1 MRLAFFGTPEF
12 AVPSFRALLE
22 EGFEVAVAV
31 CQPDR
36 PHGRSRSQLVPP
48 PVKQAALEEEIPVL
62 QPERPEGAFADELRT
77 FATDLGIVVAY
88 GHILKPEIL
97 AIPRLGMLNLHASIL
112 PRLRGAAPI
121 AWSILNGDETTGVSV
136 MQMEAALDSGPVL
149 HQIETEV
156 ASDETAGELTARLSE
171 LGAAALVEGLTLLEA
186 GEIRPRPQDHA
197 RASYAPKVSRTLA
210 RLDWSRD
217 GATLA
222 RTVRAFDPEPGAWA
236 MLGEH
241 EVKMFGGRTSN
252 AGGEP
257 GAILE
262 AGRSLVI
269 AAAVGALEVTE
280 VQQSGKR
287 RMPVAE
293 WLRGRGA
300 VAGQQFT

>member
-1 MRLAFFGTPEF
+1 MRVAFFGTPEF

-22 EGFEVAVAV
+22 EGFEVALAV
-31 CQPDR
+31 TQPDR
-36 PHGRSRSQLVPP
+36 PHGRSRSQLVAP

-62 QPERPEGAFADELRT
+62 QPERPEGAFADDLRA
-77 FATDLGIVVAY
+77 FQTDLGVVVAY

-97 AIPRLGMLNLHASIL
+97 AIPRLGMLNLHASML
-112 PRLRGAAPI
+112 PQLRGAAPI

-156 ASDETAGELTARLSE
+156 APDETAGELTQRLSE

-186 GEIRPRPQDHA
+186 GEIRPRPQDHS
-197 RASYAPKVSRTLA
+197 RASFAPKVSRTQA

-217 GATLA
+217 AATLA
-222 RTVRAFDPEPGAWA
+222 RAVRAFDPEPGAWG
-236 MLGEH
+236 MLGEL
-241 EVKMFGGRTSN
+241 ELKFFGGRVSN

-257 GAILE
+257 GTILD

-269 AAAVGALEVTE
+269 AAAVGALEVSE
-280 VQQSGKR
+280 VQPSGKR

-300 VAGQQFT
+300 AAGQRFT